1 MSDWYQ
7 QSKFAGDLSMK
18 SAPAATILVTVNPE
32 SEKPAQKPIIFLVEQ
47 DAAVSR
53 SIAMLLRRLPAT
65 VKIFASA
72 ESMFEQAACDDI
84 VDCIIT
90 EMELPGISGL
100 DLLTTMRRQG
110 LRTPVIVLCA
120 NSDVATAVAAMRA
133 GADDFVEKPFLSRYF
148 FDCIQRVLNRSQ
160 AAAVPHHQPI

>member
-1 MSDWYQ
+1 
-7 QSKFAGDLSMK
+7 MK

-84 VDCIIT
+84 VDCVIT

-100 DLLTTMRRQG
+100 ELLTAMRRQG

-133 GADDFVEKPFLSRYF
+133 GADDFIEKPFLSRYF
-148 FDCIQRVLNRSQ
+148 LDCVQRVLNHSN
-160 AAAVPHHQPI
+160 VTGTPNYHTI